1 MPFRNGFPLFTA
13 QTFQFLTGYSGYRS
27 YVLSGPNIDNT
38 TEQTMHIKHSEH
50 RIEMKSMID
59 QIVDNV
65 VKVTLLSDKD
75 YNSVYECDKGQMK

>member
-1 MPFRNGFPLFTA
+1 
-13 QTFQFLTGYSGYRS
+13 
-27 YVLSGPNIDNT
+27 
-38 TEQTMHIKHSEH
+38 
-50 RIEMKSMID
+50 MKSMID